1 MSVRHS
7 TTQYWQSESPPRGCR
22 AAAAIGE
29 PQAQAA
35 KQVKVNLNSGL
46 LRKFKFKFTCKL
58 IPINSSF
65 NVLSHISKLKFKES
79 RGLKVETLPLHM
91 CTGSEHWQAQGRG
104 TCLSYDLGLAASL
117 TCSCRPGVTVFLSRR
132 GYKLRP
138 SAARARR
145 AAAAEEAGLG
155 TCQSYDLGLLQA

>member
-1 MSVRHS
+1 MTQHRQLGTLSLGRSAAAGVSVRHS

-46 LRKFKFKFTCKL
+46 LRKFKFKFACKL

-65 NVLSHISKLKFKES
+65 NALSHISKLKFKES
-79 RGLKVETLPLHM
+79 QGFTVKILPLHM
-91 CTGSEHWQAQGRG
+91 DSEVSTG
-104 TCLSYDLGLAASL
+104 
-117 TCSCRPGVTVFLSRR
+117 
-132 GYKLRP
+132 
-138 SAARARR
+138 RR
-145 AAAAEEAGLG
+145 AAAARA
-155 TCQSYDLGLLQA
+155 SRMISDWLQA

>member
-46 LRKFKFKFTCKL
+46 LRKFKFKFACKL

-65 NVLSHISKLKFKES
+65 NALSHISKLKFKES
-79 RGLKVETLPLHM
+79 RGFTVKILPLHM
-91 CTGSEHWQAQGRG
+91 DSEVSTG
-104 TCLSYDLGLAASL
+104 
-117 TCSCRPGVTVFLSRR
+117 
-132 GYKLRP
+132 
-138 SAARARR
+138 RR
-145 AAAAEEAGLG
+145 AAAARA
-155 TCQSYDLGLLQA
+155 SRMISDWLQA

>member
-7 TTQYWQSESPPRGCR
+7 TTQYWQSESPPHGCR

-65 NVLSHISKLKFKES
+65 NVLSHISKLNFKES
-79 RGLKVETLPLHM
+79 RGFTVKTLPLHM
-91 CTGSEHWQAQGRG
+91 CTGSEHWQARGRG
-104 TCLSYDLGLAASL
+104 TCQSYDLGLAASL
-117 TCSCRPGVTVFLSRR
+117 TWSCRPGFTVLALHQYGDAHCRRLCPGASRQ
-132 GYKLRP
+132 
-138 SAARARR
+138 SRADT
-145 AAAAEEAGLG
+145 A
-155 TCQSYDLGLLQA
+155 TI